1 MSRINNLQRYTLC
14 LLSKGSQ
21 VRVLSG
27 APKSPIKSI
36 TGEAQAPPPV
46 RAKTL
51 QTEEKL
57 RNRGGLLRLAVMAL
71 CLSSA
76 TPAATLLSPPDGG
89 LWGLTNGLGYLR
101 YGHIYGG
108 EWPEDIPRFVG
119 CDDPWFISQQE
130 HWRLLN
136 CDGNCPG
143 FPDSSP
149 DPTTPAGEEVP
160 EPATLALVAAALTL
174 LAVAKERRRQ

>member
-1 MSRINNLQRYTLC
+1 
-14 LLSKGSQ
+14 
-21 VRVLSG
+21 
-27 APKSPIKSI
+27 
-36 TGEAQAPPPV
+36 
-46 RAKTL
+46 
-51 QTEEKL
+51 
-57 RNRGGLLRLAVMAL
+57 MAL

-119 CDDPWFISQQE
+119 CDDPWFIAQQE